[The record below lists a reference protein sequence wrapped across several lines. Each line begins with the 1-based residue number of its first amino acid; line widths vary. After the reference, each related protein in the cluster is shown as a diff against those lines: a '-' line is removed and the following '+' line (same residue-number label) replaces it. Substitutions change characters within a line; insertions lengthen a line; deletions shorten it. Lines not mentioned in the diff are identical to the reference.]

1 MNRYEDA
8 TEDFYEIFL
17 DVLEKKFP
25 SIQYLKFKLLFDNKR
40 RVSKGAITLASV
52 ELVNEKLKFF
62 SKDKVAVDGYDYIVV
77 ADRKAW
83 ELSDIKDRTRILRH
97 ELSHVFVDE
106 LGKCKL
112 IGHEIEDFYAEVDT
126 NKDDPEWRK
135 RLAVLV
141 NDVYEQEKEM
151 QQAKKKGV

>member
-1 MNRYEDA
+1 MNRYED
-8 TEDFYEIFL
+8 TSDDFYEIFL

-40 RVSKGAITLASV
+40 RISKGSLVLAAI

-62 SKDKVAVDGYDYIVV
+62 SKDKVAVDGYDYIVI
-77 ADRKAW
+77 ADKKAW
-83 ELSDIKDRTRILRH
+83 ELSDIKNKERIVRH

-106 LGKCKL
+106 QGRCKL
-112 IGHEIEDFYAEVDT
+112 IGHEIEDFYAEVDM
-126 NKDDPEWRK
+126 NKEDPEWRK

-151 QQAKKKGV
+151 KQAAKKGV